1 MNVERTELL
10 KALTESKPLE
20 SLSQNSLV
28 ELVEQGEALCLEQG
42 EQLSLRR
49 GDHEGGLFVV
59 VSGRLSFISKSASGG
74 EQVLDEMSCG
84 DFVGDFI
91 TKIGGNSKALLV
103 AAEPAQLFTIPLDA
117 LNKLFTKQ
125 PEAELHFDV
134 LLRQL
139 VYRAQLAVH
148 LSDLFEIQAPSAF
161 SELVEEVEWRSLC
174 SGEVLYRQNDPGDS
188 VYIVLAGRMR
198 ASVKERDGKQRIV
211 NEMTAGETVGEVA
224 LLTSSQRAAT
234 LIAARDTVLARLSS
248 AAFEKLTDRYPRI
261 MLQIA
266 RLIGLRLRKQWSDK
280 KSLHSRGATFVIVP
294 IHHEFDVDKF
304 VSSLFETLKFT
315 GSTACFNAEQVDLAL
330 GHKGISNEPCT
341 STKSTQIA
349 QWFHEQ
355 EVSYQ
360 NIILIADGPWSS
372 WCERAIRQADHVLLV
387 ADSESDVELCSREK
401 KINALWDFSSHLK
414 QSLVLLHP
422 PETKE
427 ISGTERWLKERR
439 LNGFYHVKS
448 DSPDDFARLA
458 RILTGQA
465 NALVLGGGGAR
476 GYAHIGVLRALEENG
491 VPIDMVCG
499 TSIGAIIA
507 AGVALEYDSKKIS
520 AVCSQ
525 YFRRFFDYTL
535 PVISLI
541 RGRKIE
547 QNLHDALGD
556 KQIEDLP
563 LPFFC
568 ISTNLTRAEQVVHNK
583 GSLTGAIRASMS
595 LPAMVPPVYQS
606 GDLLVDGGVLNNL
619 PIDVMYN
626 LCSGGNIIAVDI
638 SPKIDLANN
647 DEFSVSVSGLRLLLE
662 RLNPFRS
669 NRYRPS
675 IFDVLSRSITLA
687 AVNRSMRQEEQDLAS
702 LYLLLPVETIGTLE
716 YDELE
721 RISNLGYTSSIKQVT
736 EWCQGHERD

>member
-1 MNVERTELL
+1 MKTDQVELFNALNSCQPLERLSQKELGELL
-10 KALTESKPLE
+10 VQNREF
-20 SLSQNSLV
+20 SLKS
-28 ELVEQGEALCLEQG
+28 GEP
-42 EQLSLRR
+42 LSLRR

-59 VSGRLSFISKSASGG
+59 VSGRLSFVSKSSSVGD
-74 EQVLDEMSCG
+74 QVLDEMGCG
-84 DFVGDFI
+84 DLIGDFI
-91 TKIGGNSKALLV
+91 TKIGGSSKALLV
-103 AAEPAQLFTIPLDA
+103 AAEPTRLFAISSKVLE
-117 LNKLFTKQ
+117 KLFASQ
-125 PEAELHFDV
+125 ADAELHFDV
-134 LLRQL
+134 SLRQL

-148 LSDLFEIQAPSAF
+148 LSELFEIQAPSAF

-174 SGEVLYRQNDPGDS
+174 SGEVLYRQDDPGDS

-198 ASVKERDGKQRIV
+198 ASVKERDGKQRLV

-224 LLTSSQRAAT
+224 LLTKSQRAAT

-266 RLIGLRLRKQWSDK
+266 RLIALRLRNQWSDK
-280 KSLHSRGATFVIVP
+280 KNPHNRGATFVIVP
-294 IHHEFDVDKF
+294 VHHDFDVDQF

-315 GSTACFNAEQVDLAL
+315 GSTACFSAEEVDVAL
-330 GHKGISNEPCT
+330 GQKGISNEPCT
-341 STKSTQIA
+341 SAKSTQIA

-355 EVSYQ
+355 EERYQ

-372 WCERAIRQADHVLLV
+372 WSERAIRQADHVLLV
-387 ADSESDVELCSREK
+387 ADSEASVDLGSREK

-422 PETKE
+422 AETEE
-427 ISGTERWLKERR
+427 IKGTEQWLKPRR

-448 DSPDDFARLA
+448 GSAEDFARLA

-476 GYAHIGVLRALEENG
+476 GYAHIGVIRALEENG

-507 AGVALEYDSKKIS
+507 AGVASQYDSKKIS
-520 AVCSQ
+520 AICTQ
-525 YFRRFFDYTL
+525 YFQSFFDYTL

-547 QNLHDALGD
+547 QNLQAALGD
-556 KQIEDLP
+556 SRIEDLP
-563 LPFFC
+563 LPYFC
-568 ISTNLTRAEQVVHNK
+568 ISTNLTRAEQVIHNK
-583 GSLTGAIRASMS
+583 GSLRYAIRASMS
-595 LPAMVPPVYQS
+595 LPAMVPPVFQS

-619 PIDVMYN
+619 PIDVMHN

-647 DEFSVSVSGLRLLLE
+647 DEFSVSVSGLRLLLS

-669 NRYRPS
+669 KRYRPS

-702 LYLLLPVETIGTLE
+702 LYLLLPVESIGTLE
-716 YDELE
+716 YDQLE
-721 RISNLGYTSSIKQVT
+721 RISNLGYASSIKQVT
-736 EWCQGHERD
+736 EWCQSHERD

>member
-1 MNVERTELL
+1 MNSDRVELL
-10 KALTESKPLE
+10 NALSESPPLE
-20 SLSQNSLV
+20 QLSQSSLGD
-28 ELVEQGEALCLEQG
+28 LLEQGSELFLEQG
-42 EQLSLRR
+42 ERLALRR
-49 GDHEGGLFVV
+49 GDHEGGLFII
-59 VSGRLSFISKSASGG
+59 VSGKLSFVSNSASSGD
-74 EQVLDEMSCG
+74 QALDEMGCG
-84 DFVGDFI
+84 DLVGDFI

-103 AAEPAQLFTIPLDA
+103 AAEPVRLFSISLDG
-117 LNKLFTKQ
+117 LNRLFEEQ
-125 PEAELHFDV
+125 PEAELHFDIT
-134 LLRQL
+134 LRQL

-148 LSDLFEIQAPSAF
+148 LSDLFGIQAPSAF
-161 SELVEEVEWRSLC
+161 SELVDEVEWRSLC

-198 ASVKERDGKQRIV
+198 ASVKERDGKQRTV
-211 NEMTAGETVGEVA
+211 NEMSAGETVGEVA

-280 KSLHSRGATFVIVP
+280 KNHHSRGATFVIVP
-294 IHHEFDVDKF
+294 VHHEFDVDSF

-315 GSTACFNAEQVDLAL
+315 GSTVCFNSDQVDIAL
-330 GHKGISNEPCT
+330 GHRGISNEPCT
-341 STKSTQIA
+341 SAKSTQIA

-360 NIILIADGPWSS
+360 NIILIADGPWSNWS
-372 WCERAIRQADHVLLV
+372 ERAIRQADHVLLV
-387 ADSESDVELCSREK
+387 ADSEASVEPGSREK

-422 PETKE
+422 AETKE
-427 ISGTERWLKERR
+427 ISGTELWLRGRR
-439 LNGFYHVKS
+439 LNGFYHVNS
-448 DSPDDFARLA
+448 GSADDFARLA

-491 VPIDMVCG
+491 VSIDMVCG

-507 AGVALEYDSKKIS
+507 AGVALQYDSKKIS
-520 AVCSQ
+520 RICGQ
-525 YFRRFFDYTL
+525 YFRSFFDYTL

-547 QNLHDALGD
+547 HNLQAALGD
-556 KQIEDLP
+556 TRIEDLP
-563 LPFFC
+563 LPYFC
-568 ISTNLTRAEQVVHNK
+568 ISTNLTRAEQVVHNR
-583 GSLTGAIRASMS
+583 GSLTRAIRASMS
-595 LPAMVPPVYQS
+595 LPAMVPPVFQA

-619 PIDVMYN
+619 PIDVMYE

-647 DEFSVSVSGLRLLLE
+647 DEFSVSVSGLRLLLS

-669 NRYRPS
+669 KRYRPS

-702 LYLLLPVETIGTLE
+702 LYLLLPVESIGTLE
-716 YDELE
+716 YDQLE
-721 RISNLGYTSSIKQVT
+721 QISNLGYASSIKQVT
-736 EWCQGHERD
+736 EWCRSHERD